1 MSWRGWA
8 KTPARKPVFVGT
20 YLFAGGLAVYHVWK
34 GIDIPPGILSL
45 VNNMLLVVS
54 GMYGLTSSSEMIYG
68 GGSQFGGM
76 LNADREPY
84 YYNQNQQQGGYQD
97 ESDLEGH

>member
-20 YLFAGGLAVYHVWK
+20 YIFAGAMAIYHTWR

-45 VNNMLLVVS
+45 INNMLLVVS
-54 GMYGLTSSSEMIYG
+54 GMYGLTSSSETIYG
-68 GGSQFGGM
+68 SQCGSM
-76 LNADREPY
+76 IPANREPY
-84 YYNQNQQQGGYQD
+84 YYGGGQD
-97 ESDLEGH
+97 ESNLEGH

>member
-8 KTPARKPVFVGT
+8 KTPARKPVFVCT
-20 YLFAGGLAVYHVWK
+20 YIFAAGMAIYHTFK

-54 GMYGLTSSSEMIYG
+54 GMYGLTSSSEAIYG
-68 GGSQFGGM
+68 SQCGGM
-76 LNADREPY
+76 LNATKEPY
-84 YYNQNQQQGGYQD
+84 YYGQEGGQD